1 LTLFVDATGVV
12 IGRNDVALMRGDP
25 VAELYPSL
33 KRSLEAG
40 RPGGGL
46 WVDIQRQEQ
55 LFVTYAPVFDLSGQR
70 SLGAVVL
77 GVPINDEALA
87 RTSELTSGETLV
99 ALAQR
104 GEGSAVLARH
114 GAPLEA
120 AERAA
125 LVEAAGRAARANTVL
140 VLDEAVPGHWVALR
154 ALPDGLVLTTLVG
167 ASANGMPVGWL
178 WGIVLLGI
186 GMVLV
191 AAFLFGDYVSRPISE
206 LEDGL
211 LQIVNGDTELRFDL
225 EHDVLGG
232 LVSRINSMLDA
243 LTGDLQSAPPAP
255 LEEETAVD
263 RPA

>member
-1 LTLFVDATGVV
+1 
-12 IGRNDVALMRGDP
+12 
-25 VAELYPSL
+25 
-33 KRSLEAG
+33 
-40 RPGGGL
+40 
-46 WVDIQRQEQ
+46 
-55 LFVTYAPVFDLSGQR
+55 
-70 SLGAVVL
+70 
-77 GVPINDEALA
+77 
-87 RTSELTSGETLV
+87 
-99 ALAQR
+99 
-104 GEGSAVLARH
+104 VLARH